1 MKKFI
6 LYALAI
12 LLFIGLMQEC
22 FNSCSGDDEK
32 NESEPETI
40 DEAIKANDFQA
51 CNEMLTYVYDR
62 YVDSPRSY
70 EIADRYIPRAI
81 KVLKAEGS
89 YLIDVDDTDAE
100 KLFLLCLNDVIFKI
114 GGFTPKEKQTE
125 SSDYDNDQYKECTTP
140 LNACLLALIRESLIK
155 DNLSFAEKI
164 VPYIQIGI
172 NKSVKNEHFTGGD
185 YTYKFDYTEQK
196 TAKKLISDYKAKNNI
211 R

>member
-12 LLFIGLMQEC
+12 ILFMCLMQEC
-22 FNSCSGDDEK
+22 LNGCSGDDE
-32 NESEPETI
+32 NSELEYETI
-40 DEAIKANDFQA
+40 EEAIKANDFQA
-51 CNEMLTYVYDR
+51 CNEMLTYVYDS

-70 EIADRYIPRAI
+70 EISRTYIPKAI

-114 GGFTPKEKQTE
+114 GGFTPKEKKTE
-125 SSDYDNDQYKECTTP
+125 SSDYDNQEYKECVTP

-155 DNLSFAEKI
+155 ENLSFAEKI
-164 VPYIQIGI
+164 VPYIQKNII
-172 NKSVKNEHFTGGD
+172 EEVKNERTFGGD
-185 YTYKFDYTEQK
+185 YTYKFDNTDQNE
-196 TAKKLISDYKAKNNI
+196 AKKLISDYKAKNK
-211 R
+211 